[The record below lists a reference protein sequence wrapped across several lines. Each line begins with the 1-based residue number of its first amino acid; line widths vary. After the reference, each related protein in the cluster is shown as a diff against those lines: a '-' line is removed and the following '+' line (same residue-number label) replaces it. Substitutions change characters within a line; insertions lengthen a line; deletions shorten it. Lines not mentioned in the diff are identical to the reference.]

1 MKRAQTMIE
10 YVFLAVLTVFF
21 AIVVISAFNF
31 ANIGS
36 SAVFGIKTEERILTI
51 PPMTP

>member
-1 MKRAQTMIE
+1 MKRAQTIIE
-10 YVFLAVLTVFF
+10 YVFLAILTVFF
-21 AIVVISAFNF
+21 VIVVISAFNF

-36 SAVFGIKTEERILTI
+36 SAAFGVKTDERILTV